1 MVSLML
7 KRIPIH
13 RFRWLYL
20 IVSLSP
26 NYFIYAYCILLPIL
40 IYPHNIG
47 ISSRFQVI
55 SRVAAPTGLF
65 LWHLFPT
72 RHFDGTLQINCWVI
86 PCDHVL
92 FRNKDPG
99 VVQKISSLHATLF
112 EGLLCTK
119 LDSKVYKV
127 RWKLQST
134 TPVTET
140 VVGHGSH
147 VHAVF
152 MAMSQKTQIKESMTQ
167 GRCVKTWHPS
177 CEGDEPTLDVD
188 GAPTIWSQPGLR
200 YAGAGNTGEVEFSN
214 KWTIQIYPDLRWW
227 SNDCNIPW
235 TNKLQHIATTVD
247 CWHLGYPDS
256 SSCLTLASW
265 LVE

>member
-20 IVSLSP
+20 IVPLSP
-26 NYFIYAYCILLPIL
+26 NYFIYTYCILLPIL

-99 VVQKISSLHATLF
+99 VVQKISSLLHSLRVCYAQSWIPRY
-112 EGLLCTK
+112 TK
-119 LDSKVYKV
+119 YDENFKV
-127 RWKLQST
+127 
-134 TPVTET
+134 
-140 VVGHGSH
+140 
-147 VHAVF
+147 
-152 MAMSQKTQIKESMTQ
+152 
-167 GRCVKTWHPS
+167 
-177 CEGDEPTLDVD
+177 
-188 GAPTIWSQPGLR
+188 PGL
-200 YAGAGNTGEVEFSN
+200 SL
-214 KWTIQIYPDLRWW
+214 KQW
-227 SNDCNIPW
+227 
-235 TNKLQHIATTVD
+235 
-247 CWHLGYPDS
+247 
-256 SSCLTLASW
+256 
-265 LVE
+265 